1 MGSTRWM
8 RELQLDLRTLEPQ
21 AAAQAEL
28 GRSVSWLVQTAPEVQ
43 VLALLSFADQVR
55 PAAASA
61 VAQLHGLGIH
71 TVMLTGDNAGATN
84 SVGQTLGIQSV
95 LAEVRP
101 EHKSQAVVDLQ
112 QAGHQVAMVGDGVN
126 DARALAA
133 ADVGIAMGS
142 GTDVAMQSA
151 GITLMRGDPGL
162 IADALQI
169 SRRTYSKIRQNLFWA
184 FAFNT
189 AGIPLAAL
197 GMLSPVVA
205 GGAMALSSL
214 FVIGNALLLGR
225 WKRQAPLASTEAAR
239 GPAHHAPAAV
249 IHGARR

>member
-1 MGSTRWM
+1 
-8 RELQLDLRTLEPQ
+8 
-21 AAAQAEL
+21 
-28 GRSVSWLVQTAPEVQ
+28 
-43 VLALLSFADQVR
+43 
-55 PAAASA
+55 
-61 VAQLHGLGIH
+61 
-71 TVMLTGDNAGATN
+71 MLTGDNAGAAN